1 MPYMSLRR
9 NRSKQEIER
18 ELDGIL
24 NDIAELNLRVQEL
37 RKGVII
43 ETDRKFKLGES
54 VRITNKYKGYLDTLG
69 TVIRVTDKFIT
80 IKSEKGEE
88 LIRAPKNLE
97 LVLSE

>member
-1 MPYMSLRR
+1 MSLRR

-24 NDIAELNLRVQEL
+24 KDISELNLRVQEL
-37 RKGVII
+37 RKSVII
-43 ETDRKFKLGES
+43 ETDRKFELGES
-54 VRITNKYKGYLDTLG
+54 VRITNKYKGYLNTLG
-69 TVIRVTDKFIT
+69 TVIQVTNKFIT
-80 IKSEKGEE
+80 LKSEKEEE

>member
-1 MPYMSLRR
+1 MSLRR
-9 NRSKQEIER
+9 KRNKLEVER
-18 ELDGIL
+18 ELDSIL
-24 NDIAELNLRVQEL
+24 KDIAELNLRVQEL
-37 RKGVII
+37 RKRVII
-43 ETDRKFKLGES
+43 KTDREFELEKS